1 MTARPLLI
9 GTALV
14 LSCTSLASAQLV
26 KFEFLE
32 QALSADDLSPD
43 GKYVV
48 GFYETG
54 GGYIWSREDGYT
66 LIGGYYAIA
75 VSDDGTVVLGAIDDP
90 ANSGNVAALWTAEN
104 GWQSLGGIAESGCP
118 NLSSPYEL
126 SADGSVAVGLAWDG
140 CQAYGF
146 RWTAETGMVP
156 LELLA
161 NGVNRASVVSGD
173 GNLIGGFAQGS
184 FSRTPAIWG
193 GNGAGQLLNPPNG
206 DVLGEVHGI
215 SDDGMTLLGE
225 WDGKAFRWEEG
236 QGIEIFDTVISTWIG
251 IATDI
256 ADDDTIVGF
265 DINGLARQ
273 AWIRPN
279 GGPAVNFRSYLI
291 GLGAANLPA
300 NLEVCQAISAN
311 GNIIIGHNA
320 FSNGWIVNLC
330 VPDIDGDDQVA
341 VTDLVAIIVAW
352 GTDDASADLNDDGVV
367 DVTDL
372 VTVITTWGPC
382 PY

>member
-1 MTARPLLI
+1 MTEKALLI
-9 GTALV
+9 GIALV
-14 LSCTSLASAQLV
+14 LPCTSLASAQLV
-26 KFEFLE
+26 KFESLE
-32 QALSADDLSPD
+32 QALSADDLSSD

-48 GFYETG
+48 GFHGTG
-54 GGYIWSREDGYT
+54 GGYIWSRGDGYT
-66 LIGGYYAIA
+66 LIGGNYANA

-90 ANSGNVAALWTAEN
+90 ANPGEIAALWTAED
-104 GWQSLGGIAESGCP
+104 GWQSLGGIAENGCP
-118 NLSSPYEL
+118 NLSTPYEL
-126 SADGSVAVGLAWDG
+126 SGDGSVAVGLAWDG
-140 CQAYGF
+140 CQAHGF
-146 RWTAETGMVP
+146 RWTAETGMMP

-161 NGVNRASVVSGD
+161 NGGNRASVVSGD

-184 FSRTPAIWG
+184 FDRTPAIWG

-215 SDDGMTLLGE
+215 SDDGTTLLGE
-225 WDGKAFRWEEG
+225 WNGKAFRWEEG
-236 QGIEIFDTVISTWIG
+236 QGIEIFDTVNSNWIG
-251 IATDI
+251 NAMDI

-265 DINGLARQ
+265 DVIGLSRQ

-279 GGPAVNFRSYLI
+279 GGPAVAFRSYLM
-291 GLGAANLPA
+291 GLGVMNLPA

-311 GNIIIGHNA
+311 GNVIIGHG
-320 FSNGWIVNLC
+320 FSGAWIVNLC
-330 VPDIDGDDQVA
+330 VPDIDGDGQVA

-352 GTDDASADLNDDGVV
+352 GTDDPSADLNDDGVV

-382 PY
+382 PN